1 MHLTGCTEQSAAAAE
16 QARDLYASVF
26 HYLQDAGAEIVQE
39 RIYGTLSAR
48 DSILAERETAAEASA
63 VRDLPSPTFVQGGPC
78 AADGGLAGVQ
88 IKAVMPTEAG
98 DPPAVEDLMWQ
109 GRACGRTVS
118 RGGADF
124 LYIGDVGA
132 HVVAEADGLNRADQS
147 RVVFEAAGE
156 MLAAHGLSFTDVVR
170 TWVYLDD
177 ILSWYDD
184 FNKMRNSLFKR
195 VGLMGDAAP
204 AFIPASTGIES
215 SNPWGLGCAL
225 DLLAVRRSAD
235 GGPALRML
243 SNPRQSEAYSYKSAF
258 ARGACVDEGD
268 VNHIYV
274 SGTAAID
281 GAGRSV
287 CIDDLDGQVEY
298 TLRNVEALL
307 AEANAGFADMAEATI
322 FFKHGIGDADIQR
335 AMDTTELGGIPGVIV
350 RADVCRDDLL
360 FEIDGT
366 AMVAS
371 SSE

>member
-1 MHLTGCTEQSAAAAE
+1 MHLAGCAKQGEAVAE

-26 HYLQDAGAEIVQE
+26 RHLQDGGAEIIQE

-48 DSILAERETAAEASA
+48 DAILAERERAAEATS
-63 VRDLPSPTFVQGGPC
+63 VRDLPAPTFVQGGPC

-88 IKAVMPTEAG
+88 IKAVMSTQAG

-109 GRACGRTVS
+109 GRACGRAVQ
-118 RGGADF
+118 RGGAEY
-124 LYIGDVGA
+124 LYISDVGA
-132 HVVAEADGLNRADQS
+132 HVVAEAEGLDRADQS

-156 MLAAHGLSFTDVVR
+156 MLAENGLSFTDVVR

-184 FNKMRNSLFKR
+184 FNKMRNALFQR
-195 VGLMGDAAP
+195 VGLMGDEAP
-204 AFIPASTGIES
+204 TFIPASTGIEA
-215 SNPWGLGCAL
+215 SNPWGLSCAL

-281 GAGRSV
+281 GEGRSV
-287 CIDDLDGQVEY
+287 CIDDLDGQVDY

-307 AEANAGFADMAEATI
+307 AEANAGLADLAEATI
-322 FFKHGIGDADIQR
+322 FFEHGVADEDIRR
-335 AMDTTELGGIPGVIV
+335 ALETTELASIPAVVV

-371 SSE
+371 